1 MIKIRELSERELRLI
16 IHGLEL
22 FPGSDHVESE
32 VKYQLL
38 KELREKIFEID
49 LNNERKYQESSMDS
63 IEERE

>member
-22 FPGSDHVESE
+22 FHGSDYVESE

-38 KELREKIFEID
+38 KELREKIFD
-49 LNNERKYQESSMDS
+49 LDLENERKFQDNSMDS